1 MVVTLADLA
10 RATQL
15 SVSTVS
21 RAWSDPSKLNE
32 STRKRIL
39 ESAAELGYSRDS
51 SQKAGRVGP
60 GGSVGLIVPD
70 IANPFFPPIIKAIQE
85 RARYRGKT
93 VLLADTDEQ
102 AGEEF
107 RLLRDLRERV
117 DGVILV
123 SARTP
128 ESDIDELAS
137 ICPVVFVNRAV
148 TGSPSVV
155 IEDNSAIEQAVE
167 HLIALGHKS
176 ICYLNGPKRSWSNDR
191 RRLSVADTCQRH
203 SIEFLEFGPFEPQI
217 QAGVRAADLVLASP
231 VTAVIAYDDLIALGL
246 IARLTE
252 RGVVVGQGISVIGID
267 DSPMSGMAY
276 PSLTSIHVPGA
287 EAGTAAVDL
296 LLSLLETPEQ
306 ASPAPLQLESSLVL
320 RGSTGLNA
328 VSN

>member
-1 MVVTLADLA
+1 M
-10 RATQL
+10 
-15 SVSTVS
+15 
-21 RAWSDPSKLNE
+21 
-32 STRKRIL
+32 
-39 ESAAELGYSRDS
+39 
-51 SQKAGRVGP
+51 
-60 GGSVGLIVPD
+60 
-70 IANPFFPPIIKAIQE
+70 
-85 RARYRGKT
+85 
-93 VLLADTDEQ
+93 
-102 AGEEF
+102 
-107 RLLRDLRERV
+107 RERV

-148 TGSPSVV
+148 TGSPSVI

-191 RRLSVADTCQRH
+191 RRQSVADTCQRQ
-203 SIEFLEFGPFEPQI
+203 SIE
-217 QAGVRAADLVLASP
+217 P